1 MPAEPPAAESPA
13 AGSPAAESPAA
24 ESPRRTVAAFDFDG
38 TLTRRDTLLPFLV
51 QLCGPSRVAWA
62 LASEAPVLASVAL
75 GRGDRDA
82 GKARLLA
89 RVLAGLP
96 MAAVQA
102 VVDSYA
108 ADVTARRLRPDTV
121 TRLRWHVRNGHDVVV
136 VSASPEL
143 YVAPIVRRLGVLTV
157 LATGLEVDAADRLT
171 GRLLGANVRGP
182 EKERRLREHLGSEPV
197 TLYAYGDST
206 GDRELLAM
214 ADVGLQVRRVVVP
227 HRP

>member
-1 MPAEPPAAESPA
+1 MP
-13 AGSPAAESPAA
+13 AESPAA
-24 ESPRRTVAAFDFDG
+24 EAPTVKSPAAGSPRRTVAAFDFDG

-89 RVLAGLP
+89 RVLAGRP
-96 MAAVQA
+96 IAAVQA

-143 YVAPIVRRLGVLTV
+143 YVAPIVRRLGVTTV

>member
-13 AGSPAAESPAA
+13 AGSPAVKSPTAG
-24 ESPRRTVAAFDFDG
+24 SPRRTVAAFDFDG

>member
-1 MPAEPPAAESPA
+1 MP
-13 AGSPAAESPAA
+13 AESPAA
-24 ESPRRTVAAFDFDG
+24 EAPTVKSPAAGSPRRTVAAFDFDG

-62 LASEAPVLASVAL
+62 LAREAPVLASVAL

-89 RVLAGLP
+89 RVLAGRPLV
-96 MAAVQA
+96 AVQA

-143 YVAPIVRRLGVLTV
+143 YVAPIVRRLGVTTV

>member
-13 AGSPAAESPAA
+13 AEAPTVKSPTAG
-24 ESPRRTVAAFDFDG
+24 SPRRTVAAFDFDG

-89 RVLAGLP
+89 RALAGRPL
-96 MAAVQA
+96 AAVQA

>member
-1 MPAEPPAAESPA
+1 VPAEPPAAESPA
-13 AGSPAAESPAA
+13 AEAPTVKSPTAG
-24 ESPRRTVAAFDFDG
+24 SPRRTVAAFDFDG

-89 RVLAGLP
+89 RVLAGRP

-143 YVAPIVRRLGVLTV
+143 YVAPIVRRLGVTTV

>member
-13 AGSPAAESPAA
+13 AEAPTVKSPTAG
-24 ESPRRTVAAFDFDG
+24 SPRRTVAAFDFDG

>member
-1 MPAEPPAAESPA
+1 MPAESPA
-13 AGSPAAESPAA
+13 AG
-24 ESPRRTVAAFDFDG
+24 SPRRTVAAFDFDG

-89 RVLAGLP
+89 RVLAGRPL
-96 MAAVQA
+96 AAVQA

-143 YVAPIVRRLGVLTV
+143 YVAPIVRRLGVPTV